1 MTVTLPLA
9 AIAIVV
15 SDVAVAMLDD
25 WSRPALLEA
34 AILFDLGLL
43 IPALYWWCH
52 RARGKA
58 AVLRAI
64 GLGCLGVWVAGH
76 VVPDEHH
83 AILGTV
89 GAIRYL
95 GLAILVAIELK
106 LVAHVLRATF
116 GRNPDARA
124 SVLATAQDAGLPCD
138 NGIEVDE
145 RCRTVDPAIIRV
157 GRQRHPAMAY
167 ERQRP
172 GPVCRC
178 QVTISPGT
186 TDFCVQVFRNKA
198 TAKGHADQ
206 MLDQHIQRLVR

>member
-1 MTVTLPLA
+1 MHGFALA
-9 AIAIVV
+9 AIAIAA
-15 SDVAVAMLDD
+15 SDIAVAMLDD

-64 GLGCLGVWVAGH
+64 GLGCLGIWVAGH

-116 GRNPDARA
+116 GRSPDARA
-124 SVLATAQDAGLPCD
+124 SVLATAQDAGLPEWAARLMAWEASLWRKAWD
-138 NGIEVDE
+138 TL
-145 RCRTVDPAIIRV
+145 RRWT
-157 GRQRHPAMAY
+157 GR
-167 ERQRP
+167 
-172 GPVCRC
+172 
-178 QVTISPGT
+178 
-186 TDFCVQVFRNKA
+186 D
-198 TAKGHADQ
+198 
-206 MLDQHIQRLVR
+206 